1 MIAQNIASNIKA
13 ILFDLGNVTVNFDH
27 YLAVE
32 RIKNFTDKNAGE
44 IYQLFFDSNLTGLF
58 EEGKLAPI
66 EFYRKIKELLGI
78 EIGYEEFAAIWN
90 EIFFL
95 TDDNLRVHNLIK
107 KLKSKF
113 TIVLI
118 SNINK
123 LHYDYLIREYA
134 IFKEFDKH
142 VLSCEVGARKPDP
155 LIYRKALK
163 EAGAGIKEA
172 VYIDDREDL
181 VKQGKA
187 LGIKSICFKNYPA
200 LLASLKN
207 LGVGIF

>member
-1 MIAQNIASNIKA
+1 MIAQNITTNIKA
-13 ILFDLGNVTVNFDH
+13 VLFDLGNVTVNFDH

-32 RIKNFTDKNAGE
+32 RIKNFTDKNTSE

-58 EEGKLAPI
+58 EEGKLTPV
-66 EFYRKIKELLGI
+66 EFYHKVKELLGI
-78 EIGYEEFAAIWN
+78 VIGYDEFVTIWN

-95 TDDNLRVHNLIK
+95 TDDNLKVHKLIK
-107 KLKSKF
+107 KLKEKF
-113 TIVLI
+113 TVVLI

-123 LHYDYLIREYA
+123 LHYDYLIKEYA
-134 IFKEFDKH
+134 IFEEFDKH

-163 EAGAGIKEA
+163 EAGADIKEA

-200 LLASLKN
+200 LVESLGA
-207 LGVGIF
+207 LGLMS

>member
-1 MIAQNIASNIKA
+1 MITQKIAANIKA

-32 RIKNFTDKNAGE
+32 RIKNFTDKNTGE

-58 EEGKLAPI
+58 EEGKLTPV
-66 EFYRKIKELLGI
+66 EFYRKVKELLSM
-78 EIGYEEFAAIWN
+78 EIGYEEFVAIWN

-95 TDDNLRVHNLIK
+95 TDDNLKVHNLIK
-107 KLKSKF
+107 KLKEKF
-113 TIVLI
+113 TVVLI

-123 LHYDYLIREYA
+123 LHYDYLIKEYA
-134 IFKEFDKH
+134 IFEEFDKH
-142 VLSCEVGARKPDP
+142 VLSYEVGSRKPGP

-172 VYIDDREDL
+172 IYIDDREDL
-181 VKQGKA
+181 VKEGKA
-187 LGIKSICFKNYPA
+187 LGIKSICFKNYLA
-200 LLASLKN
+200 LLASLSN
-207 LGVGIF
+207 LGVGIS